1 MESQKYENMLNL
13 ALQTPPDER
22 KKSQNL
28 NVGYEEADNSW
39 DLIVKYNGNL
49 TAALM
54 NVSEQIKVSELLGG
68 FAVLNVPERYM
79 DIISS
84 IPEDRICRKTKAA
97 LFCTK
102 SGQKH
107 ILCKSVVKPAVQSVG
122 GGRMFC
128 LD

>member
-68 FAVLNVPERYM
+68 FAVLNKFNSRN
-79 DIISS
+79 
-84 IPEDRICRKTKAA
+84 RICRKTKAA

>member
-1 MESQKYENMLNL
+1 METQKYENMLNL

-54 NVSEQIKVSELLGG
+54 NVSKQIKVSELFGG

-84 IPEDRICRKTKAA
+84 IPEIE
-97 LFCTK
+97 F
-102 SGQKH
+102 
-107 ILCKSVVKPAVQSVG
+107 VEKPKRLYPV
-122 GGRMFC
+122 
-128 LD
+128 